1 MKFLFFFSKHCVS
14 YPKFFRN
21 VSQTSG
27 CQKVNGARI
36 LINFAN
42 RYPFVNSFFF
52 PFFFYRCTIFVFNLN
67 VSAAKYAATIF
78 STTFQLSILGNF
90 ERRFEFRTKASRIRS
105 TSADAIFKTT
115 PENSDGLCSP
125 PLAVNLPLHL
135 HLKPVRVARR
145 ARTLL
150 QSCPVGM
157 HPLYSF
163 LFFSSC
169 CKWGCIEGGH
179 SRMD

>member
-1 MKFLFFFSKHCVS
+1 MPKSERRTYINKFRESLPFRQLFFFS
-14 YPKFFRN
+14 
-21 VSQTSG
+21 
-27 CQKVNGARI
+27 
-36 LINFAN
+36 
-42 RYPFVNSFFF
+42 
-52 PFFFYRCTIFVFNLN
+52 FFFYRCTIFVFNLN

-179 SRMD
+179 SRMDQGQSMKSYYV